1 VPKALTGDNLISVL
15 DLDKRSLKLEMERMD
30 VHKSGIS
37 IMLPK
42 AQFRTIKIKNISVTK
57 ANIIKQDML
66 SFGGEVA
73 TAKGTINHS
82 IKDTDVLIFG
92 TIHQIK
98 NLILKLKRQYFG
110 LKELAARI
118 DEALIYYDGVPAP
131 IKIAGKKFVFGKRTY
146 IMGILNVTPD
156 SFSDGGKFVN
166 FRDAVSH
173 GKKMIDDGAD
183 IIDIGGESTRPGSLP
198 VTAEEEIKRVIPV
211 VRELSKIKRAVI
223 SIDTMKAKVAEA
235 AIKSGASMINDVS
248 ALRHDK
254 KMAKVAGRHKVP
266 VILMHMLGNP
276 RIMQENPRYEDL
288 ISDIIS
294 CLQNSITLGIK
305 GGVQKSR
312 MIIDPGFGFGKT
324 VEHNLEI
331 LRRLKELK
339 ALGCPVM
346 IGTSRKSTIGSVL
359 NLPPDKRI
367 EGTAATVTAAI
378 ASGADIVRVHDV
390 EEISKVVKMSDAIY
404 RG

>member
-1 VPKALTGDNLISVL
+1 MPKPSTGEYLISVL
-15 DLDKRSLKLEMERMD
+15 DLDKGALKLEMERMD
-30 VHKSGIS
+30 VHRSGIT
-37 IMLPK
+37 IMTPK
-42 AQFRTIKIKNISVTK
+42 AQFRTIKIKNVSVTK

-82 IKDTDVLIFG
+82 IKHTDILIFG

-98 NLILKLKRQYFG
+98 NLTFKLKRQYFG
-110 LKELAARI
+110 LKDLAVQI
-118 DEALIYYDGVPAP
+118 EKALDDHDSSPAP
-131 IKIAGKKFVFGKRTY
+131 IKIGGKSFVFGKRTY

-156 SFSDGGKFVN
+156 SFSDGGKFIN
-166 FRDAVSH
+166 FSDAVSH
-173 GKKMIDDGAD
+173 GKKMIENGAD
-183 IIDIGGESTRPGSLP
+183 IIDIGGESTRPGAQS

-211 VRELSKIKRAVI
+211 IKELSKIKGAII
-223 SIDTMKAKVAEA
+223 SIDTMKSKVAEA
-235 AIKSGASMINDVS
+235 AIKAGASMINDVS
-248 ALRHDK
+248 ALRGDR
-254 KMAKVAGRHKVP
+254 KMAKVAGRRNVP
-266 VILMHMLGNP
+266 VVLMHMLGNP

-294 CLQNSITLGIK
+294 CLQNSITLAIK

-312 MIIDPGFGFGKT
+312 IIVDPGFGFGKT

-339 ALGCPVM
+339 GLGCPVM
-346 IGTSRKSTIGSVL
+346 IGTSRKSTIGSIL
-359 NLPPDKRI
+359 DLPPDKRL

-390 EEISKVVKMSDAIY
+390 AEISKVVKMSDAIY

>member
-1 VPKALTGDNLISVL
+1 MPKALTGDNLISVL

>member
-1 VPKALTGDNLISVL
+1 MPKSSAGDNLISVL
-15 DLDKRSLKLEMERMD
+15 DLDKKALKLERERMD
-30 VHKSGIS
+30 VHKSGML

-42 AQFRTIKIKNISVTK
+42 AQFRAIKIKNVPVTK

-73 TAKGTINHS
+73 TARGAINHS
-82 IKDTDVLIFG
+82 IKYTDILIFG
-92 TIHQIK
+92 TIQQIK

-118 DEALIYYDGVPAP
+118 EEALANHDGVPAP
-131 IKIAGKKFVFGKRTY
+131 IKIGGKNFVFGKHTY
-146 IMGILNVTPD
+146 IMGIVNVTPD
-156 SFSDGGKFVN
+156 SFSDGGKFIN
-166 FRDAVSH
+166 FSDAVVH
-173 GKKMIDDGAD
+173 GRKMIEDGAD
-183 IIDIGGESTRPGSLP
+183 IIDIGGESTRPGSQP
-198 VTAEEEIKRVIPV
+198 VTVDEEIKRVIPV
-211 VRELSKIKRAVI
+211 IRELSKIKEAVM
-223 SIDTMKAKVAEA
+223 SIDTMKSKVAEA
-235 AIKSGASMINDVS
+235 AIKAGASMINDVS
-248 ALRHDK
+248 ALKSDK

-266 VILMHMLGNP
+266 IILMHMLGNP

-294 CLQNSITLGIK
+294 CLQNSITLAIK
-305 GGVQKSR
+305 GGVPKSR
-312 MIIDPGFGFGKT
+312 IIIDPGFGFGKT

-339 ALGCPVM
+339 VLGCPVM
-346 IGTSRKSTIGSVL
+346 IGTSRKSTIGSIL
-359 NLPPDKRI
+359 GLPPDKRM
-367 EGTAATVTAAI
+367 EGTSATVTAAI

-390 EEISKVVKMSDAIY
+390 AEMTKVVKMSDAIY